1 MPTAPEEMA
10 RRSLASVTSTS
21 RSAHYRVYLHLSTEG
36 AWVGGGHAIPLRL
49 LGPFLSDGVLQ
60 PVWETEGRPVS
71 VGRRMRILPART
83 RRLIEDR
90 DRGCRFPGCTATGF
104 VEIHH
109 LDAWADGGRTDEDR
123 QVSLCTIH
131 HDGVDRGDYT
141 ITGDPTRPDGLVV
154 INRYGL
160 PIKPPTPTELS
171 APPGGDPPVPDH
183 LYTPP
188 TGESVS
194 WRDVELSP
202 DVDLP
207 TTSATASSALTWC
220 LGTTAGRTGSTTP
233 TTAWSTT
240 ATDANERSGRV
251 RVERRPSIDRP
262 REPARPP

>member
-171 APPGGDPPVPDH
+171 APPRGR
-183 LYTPP
+183 P
-188 TGESVS
+188 TGSRPPLHPANRGIRELARGRALPRCRPTDHFGDRFLGPHLVP
-194 WRDVELSP
+194 RD
-202 DVDLP
+202 D
-207 TTSATASSALTWC
+207 
-220 LGTTAGRTGSTTP
+220 GRTDWLDDPDDGLVYDSY
-233 TTAWSTT
+233 
-240 ATDANERSGRV
+240 
-251 RVERRPSIDRP
+251 RRQ
-262 REPARPP
+262 